1 MTARTQPVD
10 KKCLQALQETINLH
24 KAGLLREAE
33 KGYLAVLKRW
43 PMESL
48 ACYNLGV
55 LKVQCKQA
63 TESLPYFKRL
73 VETKPAES
81 QYWLAYI
88 DALIQS
94 GQSDVVAGVIE
105 RAKRQARLS
114 PQAVS
119 AIEIRLSGPP
129 PEALRSMLDA
139 FNNGRHTEC
148 EQQARQL
155 VEEFPQHAL
164 SWKILGTAL
173 HAQRRFADALAAMQT
188 CAELMPDDAETC
200 NGLGAILNEL
210 KRHDEA
216 IGCFQHALQVNP
228 DYPEAHNNLGNA
240 FKAQNNFS
248 DAEACYR
255 QAVTLREEFSVAQHN
270 LAQTLLVLG
279 KYPEAITAYRQI
291 VDKNPRNVDAYLNL
305 GSALHRQGFLEEA
318 ESAYRAILEL
328 KSDFVEAKVNLGNV
342 LQDRLQHSAAESCY
356 REALRQAPDNFLA
369 LNNLGASLK
378 LQGRFPESED
388 ACRQALAL
396 SPTSALALLNLG
408 NALSEQGKLEEAKT
422 ALASAIAQAGN
433 FAEAHYS
440 LADTSLFSGEI
451 EAARLAYR
459 ATAEL
464 ASGTIRLDA
473 IIGLAVLDFLDN
485 DPAAS
490 RDRLESIREIVT
502 LAGPGSSVAA
512 NYWFYLDQ
520 LLTQQPDPAGLPP
533 AGNTM
538 EVIGESHAL
547 AAHGLHV
554 GYHGTDY
561 HCRAHWISGC
571 KQWHLGNDHPNKF
584 KRRFTAL
591 LSELPRQST
600 ILLFIGEIDCRPDE
614 GILKVWRASPGTSIS
629 DIARTTAEGYLR
641 FVDRT
646 ARPYGHKLIISG
658 VPCTNLNLGGFPE
671 EHGKQLVEVIRS
683 LNANLLTLVSTYD
696 MGFLDVFTLSDR
708 GDGVA
713 DGSKHLDRYHLLPA
727 SIAEAF
733 TLPTTTTSS
742 NNACSPT

>member
-1 MTARTQPVD
+1 MTARAQPID
-10 KKCLQALQETINLH
+10 KKCLQALQETLNLH

-43 PMESL
+43 PMEPL

-55 LKVQCKQA
+55 LKVQSKQA

-73 VETKPAES
+73 VETRPVES

-94 GQSDVVAGVIE
+94 GQSDVVAGVVE

-114 PQAVS
+114 PQAIA
-119 AIEIRLSGPP
+119 AIEMRLSGPP
-129 PEALRSMLDA
+129 PEALRALLDD
-139 FNNGRHTEC
+139 FNSGRHTEC

-155 VEEFPQHAL
+155 SETFPQHAL
-164 SWKILGTAL
+164 SWKVLGAAL
-173 HAQRRFADALAAMQT
+173 HAQQRFADALAAMQK

-200 NGLGAILNEL
+200 NSLGAIVNEL

-216 IGCFQHALQVNP
+216 IRYFQRALQLNP

-240 FKAQNNFS
+240 FKAQSNVS
-248 DAEACYR
+248 EAEACYR
-255 QAVTLREEFSVAQHN
+255 RAVAIRADFSVAQNN
-270 LAQTLLVLG
+270 LAQILLTSG
-279 KYPEAITAYRQI
+279 KYPEAIAVYRQI
-291 VDKNPRNVDAYLNL
+291 LDKDSRNTDAYLNL
-305 GSALHRQGFLEEA
+305 GSAFHLQGALEEA
-318 ESAYRAILEL
+318 EAAYRTVLEL
-328 KSDFVEAKVNLGNV
+328 NPGFVEAHVNLGNV
-342 LQDRLQHSAAESCY
+342 LQDKLQHGAAESCY
-356 REALRQAPDNFLA
+356 REALRHAPDNFLA

-396 SPTSALALLNLG
+396 SPHNALALLNLG
-408 NALSEQGKLEEAKT
+408 NALSEQGKFEEAKT
-422 ALASAIAQAGN
+422 ALRGAIAQAGN

-440 LADTSLFSGEI
+440 LADTSLFSSEI
-451 EAARLAYR
+451 EAARRAYLT
-459 ATAEL
+459 TAEL

-473 IIGLAVLDFLDN
+473 IIGLAVLDFLDSK
-485 DPAAS
+485 PAAC

-502 LAGPGSSVAA
+502 LAGPGSSIAA

-520 LLTQQPDPAGLPP
+520 LLKQHPEPAGLPP
-533 AGNTM
+533 AGNAM

-547 AAHGLHV
+547 AAHGLRV

-571 KQWHLGNDHPNKF
+571 KEWHLGNDHPNKF
-584 KRRFTAL
+584 KHRFTAL
-591 LSELPRQST
+591 LAELPRQST
-600 ILLFIGEIDCRPDE
+600 ILLCIGEIDCRPDE
-614 GILKVWRASPGTSIS
+614 GILKAWRASPGKSIS
-629 DIARTTAEGYLR
+629 DIARSTAEGYLR

-646 ARPYGHKLIISG
+646 ARPYGHQLIVSG
-658 VPCTNLNLGGFPE
+658 VPCTNLDLADFPE

-683 LNANLLTLVSTYD
+683 LNTHLRTLTGTYD
-696 MGFLDVFTLSDR
+696 MDFLNVFTLSDR
-708 GDGVA
+708 GDGIA
-713 DGSKHLDRYHLLPA
+713 DGTKHLDRYHLLPA
-727 SIAEAF
+727 SIAKAF
-733 TLPTTTTSS
+733 TLQTTISS
-742 NNACSPT
+742 STNA